1 MANIL
6 LVEDDSGIQK
16 MLSIS
21 LGTVGYSLIKT
32 ESIKAGLI
40 ALSQNPILLVILD
53 LGLPD
58 GDGKRF
64 IQEAKIF
71 SDVPI
76 IVVSARDIDSEK
88 IEALNLGADDYL
100 TKPFSIG
107 ELIAR
112 IKALSRR
119 VREKEESQSSIITIG
134 KLFIDVLNKTVSIDS
149 KPIKLTK
156 KEFELLALF
165 AQNRG
170 KILTHTFVLENV
182 WGRGYGKETHYL
194 RVFMAQLRKK
204 MEETPSMPQ
213 YIVTESGMGYRM
225 NEPSMSE

>member
-21 LGTVGYSLIKT
+21 LGAVGYSLIKT
-32 ESIKAGLI
+32 QSIKAGLI
-40 ALSQNPILLVILD
+40 ALSQNPISLVILD

-58 GDGKRF
+58 GDGKQF

-119 VREKEESQSSIITIG
+119 VREKDESQSSIITIAN
-134 KLFIDVLNKTVSIDS
+134 LSIDVLNKTVSIDS

-204 MEETPSMPQ
+204 IEETPSMPQ

-225 NEPSMSE
+225 NEPSMRG

>member
-1 MANIL
+1 MAKIL

-21 LGTVGYSLIKT
+21 LDAVGYELVKAN
-32 ESIKAGLI
+32 SIKSGLI
-40 ALSQNPILLVILD
+40 ALSQNPISLVLLD

-58 GDGKRF
+58 GDGKQF
-64 IQEAKIF
+64 IKEAKMF

-76 IVVSARDIDSEK
+76 IVISARDIETEK
-88 IEALNLGADDYL
+88 IEALELGADDYL

-119 VREKEESQSSIITIG
+119 VKEKDESQESEITIG
-134 KLFIDVLNKTVSIDS
+134 KLTVNLINKTVSVDS

-156 KEFELLALF
+156 KEFELLSLF
-165 AQNRG
+165 VKNQG
-170 KILTHTFVLENV
+170 KILTHTFILENI
-182 WGRGYGKETHYL
+182 WGRGFGKETHYL

-204 MEETPSMPQ
+204 IEENPSVPQ
-213 YIVTESGMGYRM
+213 YIVTESGMGYRCQIPM
-225 NEPSMSE
+225 T

>member
-1 MANIL
+1 MAKIL
-6 LVEDDSGIQK
+6 LVEDDNGIQK
-16 MLSIS
+16 MLSIA
-21 LGTVGYSLIKT
+21 LDAVGYELVKAN
-32 ESIKAGLI
+32 SIKSGLI
-40 ALSQNPILLVILD
+40 ALSQNPISLVLLD

-58 GDGKRF
+58 GDGKQF
-64 IQEAKIF
+64 IKEAKMF

-76 IVVSARDIDSEK
+76 IVISARDIETEK
-88 IEALNLGADDYL
+88 IEALELGADDYL

-119 VREKEESQSSIITIG
+119 VKEKDESQESEIIIG
-134 KLFIDVLNKTVSIDS
+134 KLIINLINKTVSVDS

-156 KEFELLALF
+156 KEFELLSLF
-165 AQNRG
+165 VKNQG
-170 KILTHTFVLENV
+170 KILTHTFILENI

-204 MEETPSMPQ
+204 IEENPSVPQ
-213 YIVTESGMGYRM
+213 YIVTESGMGYRCQIPM
-225 NEPSMSE
+225 T

>member
-1 MANIL
+1 MSNIL

-21 LGTVGYSLIKT
+21 LTAAGYSLIVAGN
-32 ESIKAGLI
+32 IKSGLLE
-40 ALSQNPILLVILD
+40 LSQNPVSTVILD

-64 IQEAKIF
+64 IKEAKVF
-71 SDVPI
+71 SNVPI
-76 IVVSARDIDSEK
+76 IVISARDIESEK
-88 IEALNLGADDYL
+88 IEALELGADDYL
-100 TKPFSIG
+100 TKPFGIG

-112 IKALSRR
+112 LKALSRR
-119 VREKEESQSSIITIG
+119 VGDKKEQQNIDIKIG
-134 KLFIDVLNKTVSIDS
+134 KLSINLANKTVTVDE
-149 KPIKLTK
+149 KPVKLTK

-165 AQNRG
+165 AKNGG
-170 KILTHTFVLENV
+170 KVLTHKFVLESV
-182 WGRGYGKETHYL
+182 WGRGYAEETHYL

-204 MEETPSMPQ
+204 IEDNPSMPK

-225 NEPSMSE
+225 NMDIGE

>member
-213 YIVTESGMGYRM
+213 YIVTE
-225 NEPSMSE
+225 